1 MKHSIDTTA
10 KQEAGLVSLT
20 DKYNA
25 SQKTPLT
32 PTEYLSLVVLGI
44 LNEEVARVDEDDIR
58 AITTKLREASKAKRD
73 QVKAILP

>member
-32 PTEYLSLVVLGI
+32 PTEYLSLVVLGL
-44 LNEEVARVDEDDIR
+44 LNEEVARLDEDEIKPLT
-58 AITTKLREASKAKRD
+58 AKLRAATKTKRD

>member
-32 PTEYLSLVVLGI
+32 PTEYLSTVVLGL
-44 LNEEVARVDEDDIR
+44 LNEEVAQVDADDIK
-58 AITTKLREASKAKRD
+58 AITVKLREASKAKRD
-73 QVKAILP
+73 QVKALLP

>member
-1 MKHSIDTTA
+1 MKHTIDTTA

-32 PTEYLSLVVLGI
+32 PTEYLSTVVLGL
-44 LNEEVARVDEDDIR
+44 LNEEVAQVDADDIK
-58 AITTKLREASKAKRD
+58 AITVKLREASKAKRD
-73 QVKAILP
+73 QVKALLP

>member
-1 MKHSIDTTA
+1 MKHEITTTA

-32 PTEYLSLVVLGI
+32 PTEYLSIVVLGL
-44 LNEEVARVDEDDIR
+44 LNEEVARVNEDDLST
-58 AITTKLREASKAKRD
+58 ITVKLREASKAKRD

>member
-32 PTEYLSLVVLGI
+32 PTEYLSLVVLGL
-44 LNEEVARVDEDDIR
+44 LNEEVARVDADDIK
-58 AITTKLREASKAKRD
+58 AITVKLREASKAKRD
-73 QVKAILP
+73 QVKALLP